1 MVSQGPLPS
10 ARITSS
16 MSVGSVIHGDDAGGD
31 RTTTEPMVSTAARDS
46 IVARDIAAA
55 GATAAG
61 VVVGMVAAGDLK
73 WRASALHFFDR
84 DR

>member
-1 MVSQGPLPS
+1 
-10 ARITSS
+10 

-31 RTTTEPMVSTAARDS
+31 QTITEPTASMADRDS
-46 IVARDIAAA
+46 IVVRDISAA

-61 VVVGMVAAGDLK
+61 VVVGAAAGMVAAGDLK